1 MIFYAGDVWKIPLF
15 LKCDKLFLIKRLTNH
30 QIPILENR
38 IKKMYFYVSVIKPSP
53 KASIDT
59 IPYFQDLGNRNKG

>member
-1 MIFYAGDVWKIPLF
+1 MIYYAGERRIIPLF

-59 IPYFQDLGNRNKG
+59 IPYFQALGNRDQG